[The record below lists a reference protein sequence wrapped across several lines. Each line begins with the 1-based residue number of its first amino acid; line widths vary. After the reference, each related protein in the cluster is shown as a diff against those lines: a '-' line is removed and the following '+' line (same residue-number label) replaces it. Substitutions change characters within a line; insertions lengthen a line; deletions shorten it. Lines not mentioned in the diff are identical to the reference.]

1 MKIFLTGGNGGI
13 GSVIVEALAK
23 EDIEVIAPTSLEL
36 NLSKEFDVT
45 NYPEVDGF
53 IHCAGVNNLARYNDV
68 KMDNLHQLFEVNTLS
83 FIKLCSQLKIKSNSN
98 IIAIGSL
105 YSTSTKEQRIQYSMS
120 KHALYGAVKTI
131 ALEEAINNI
140 KVNMISPGF
149 INTELTR
156 KNNSPERIN
165 ILQEN
170 IPLGLTDPWEV
181 GKMCVYLI
189 KHNNAITGQNLIIDG
204 GYSLKGI

>member
-13 GSVIVEALAK
+13 GSVIAEALAK
-23 EDIEVIAPTSLEL
+23 EDIEVIAPTSSEL

-45 NYPEVDGF
+45 NYPEIDGF
-53 IHCAGVNNLARYNDV
+53 IHCAGINNLARYNDV
-68 KMDNLHQLFEVNTLS
+68 KMDNLYQLFEVNTLS

>member
-1 MKIFLTGGNGGI
+1 MKVFLTGGNGGI
-13 GSVIVEALAK
+13 GSAIAK
-23 EDIEVIAPTSLEL
+23 ELIKENIEVIKPNSLEL
-36 NLSKEFDVT
+36 NLNSEFDVT

-53 IHCAGVNNLARYNDV
+53 IHCAGINNLSNYN
-68 KMDNLHQLFEVNTLS
+68 NLKIDSLYQLFEVNTLS

-105 YSTSTKEQRIQYSMS
+105 YATSTKEHRIQYSMS

-131 ALEEAINNI
+131 ALEEANNNI

-149 INTELTR
+149 IDTELTR
-156 KNNSPERIN
+156 KNNSLERIN
-165 ILQEN
+165 NLQKN

-181 GKMCVYLI
+181 GKLCVYLI
-189 KHNNAITGQNLIIDG
+189 KYNNAITGQNLIIDG

>member
-1 MKIFLTGGNGGI
+1 
-13 GSVIVEALAK
+13 
-23 EDIEVIAPTSLEL
+23 
-36 NLSKEFDVT
+36 
-45 NYPEVDGF
+45 
-53 IHCAGVNNLARYNDV
+53 
-68 KMDNLHQLFEVNTLS
+68 
-83 FIKLCSQLKIKSNSN
+83 
-98 IIAIGSL
+98 
-105 YSTSTKEQRIQYSMS
+105 
-120 KHALYGAVKTI
+120 
-131 ALEEAINNI
+131 
-140 KVNMISPGF
+140 MISPGF
-149 INTELTR
+149 IDTELTR